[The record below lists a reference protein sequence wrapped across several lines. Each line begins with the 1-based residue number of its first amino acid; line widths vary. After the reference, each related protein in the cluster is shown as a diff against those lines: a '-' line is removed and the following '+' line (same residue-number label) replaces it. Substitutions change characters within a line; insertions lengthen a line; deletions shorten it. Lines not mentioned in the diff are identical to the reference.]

1 LKGHQ
6 QGKKEPNQNVKKVD
20 GSITKDKGEIEEMAR
35 QFFQELYVTDP
46 NVQPHEIWDLYEPKI
61 SQAMNDD
68 LCKEVTE

>member
-1 LKGHQ
+1 
-6 QGKKEPNQNVKKVD
+6 
-20 GSITKDKGEIEEMAR
+20 MAR
-35 QFFQELYVTDP
+35 QFFQELYVADP